1 MPGEFTRV
9 YSAALRGVD
18 AVEVELEVN
27 ETSPSNSGGEMQALT
42 VIVGLPDTA
51 VKESRGPGLDGHRQL
66 RPPGHPWRP
75 DDGQPCP
82 RRLGNGKT
90 E

>member
-27 ETSPSNSGGEMQALT
+27 ETSPSNSGGEMQAVT
-42 VIVGLPDTA
+42 VT
-51 VKESRGPGLDGHRQL
+51 
-66 RPPGHPWRP
+66 
-75 DDGQPCP
+75 P
-82 RRLGNGKT
+82 RRVGPATVADRRWDPKAERRSGCPFDQG
-90 E
+90 

>member
-27 ETSPSNSGGEMQALT
+27 ETGPFNSGGEMQEITLN
-42 VIVGLPDTA
+42 VGGGRSH
-51 VKESRGPGLDGHRQL
+51 E
-66 RPPGHPWRP
+66 
-75 DDGQPCP
+75 
-82 RRLGNGKT
+82 
-90 E
+90 